1 MTTKTYKTHVKRH
14 EFLIFLASLN
24 LNKYRNL
31 KSGRPRVQEDQIII
45 TLNLKSEDKQDEL
58 PLDFTFA
65 KTDNDWEIARIAK
78 VN

>member
-1 MTTKTYKTHVKRH
+1 MF
-14 EFLIFLASLN
+14 FLNCFNSLY
-24 LNKYRNL
+24 LLKALVLTFAVIKNL

-65 KTDNDWEIARIAK
+65 KTDNDWKIDRIAK